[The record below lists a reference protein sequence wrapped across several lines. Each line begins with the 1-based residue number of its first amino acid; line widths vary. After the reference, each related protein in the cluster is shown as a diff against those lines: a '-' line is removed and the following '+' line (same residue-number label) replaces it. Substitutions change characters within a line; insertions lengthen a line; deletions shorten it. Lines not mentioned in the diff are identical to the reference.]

1 MAGSGHRVDLDTVKE
16 LSYLLFSL
24 AEKRSWASTALL
36 FNSLGTSW
44 SDIEAAARTSAPSA
58 RRPGHFEFRHWG
70 GVASLGRRIVYAS
83 KHRAETGCT
92 RVLEAVPELRTE
104 DLRNI
109 DMDQRLLQFRNKSK
123 GKYADK
129 TLEAYRKR
137 FEQSV
142 SMYCSWLV
150 DEKDWMTV
158 RPRRQSSN
166 RQTVSAAALA
176 PTGAQQLSDSAG
188 TAEQR
193 SSPMVTYPLPIRS
206 GLKATLI
213 LPRTSPSERPPG

>member
-1 MAGSGHRVDLDTVKE
+1 M
-16 LSYLLFSL
+16 
-24 AEKRSWASTALL
+24 
-36 FNSLGTSW
+36 
-44 SDIEAAARTSAPSA
+44 
-58 RRPGHFEFRHWG
+58 
-70 GVASLGRRIVYAS
+70 YAS

-213 LPRTSPSERPPG
+213 LPEDLTEREAARVAQFVKALAFENPATSGLAESR